1 MTNGNTILQ
10 TSPLDGQNIDAQG
23 LAAAPKAKKRWKPS
37 QFNVQVTTEEGWLL
51 LWNSYTGS
59 MNSFRP
65 AQRDAILDLI
75 SPAGIS
81 SEEKGIVSYL
91 AGRGFII
98 PHETN
103 ELRTIQYEFGREHYR
118 NDRLELILLAS
129 EDCNFRCT
137 YCYEDF
143 KRGTM
148 RPDVR
153 QGVKNL
159 VKSRLDTLRELE
171 IWWFGGEPLYGMRA
185 IDDLAPFFHEVSV
198 ERGIKLTSNMTTNGY
213 LLTKDV
219 ADRLLA
225 WGVTDFQITVDG
237 MPDDHDRHR
246 SARDGSSTFQVI
258 FDNLQA
264 MSERTEEFSIVIRIN
279 FDRENSPGLERFL
292 ALVKETFKNDPRF
305 TIAFHA
311 VGKWGG
317 PNDADLATC
326 GVDEARETHAKLKA
340 AAKMLGLKIVG
351 DQGLVGGAGVEVCY
365 AARPYNF
372 IVGSSGDLM
381 KCTID
386 LDMKDHNIVGKL
398 GTDGT
403 LDLNTDKMALWTEP
417 AFERDTGCQSCHI
430 MAACQ
435 GIHCP
440 KIRIDSG
447 ERPCPS
453 VRRTAKQKMVEQ
465 FERKQGEP
473 ILTAQTLRAKEDQ
486 NVNNGDKKQV

>member
-1 MTNGNTILQ
+1 MNGFH
-10 TSPLDGQNIDAQG
+10 
-23 LAAAPKAKKRWKPS
+23 PK
-37 QFNVQVTTEEGWLL
+37 
-51 LWNSYTGS
+51 
-59 MNSFRP
+59 
-65 AQRDAILDLI
+65 QRDAILELI
-75 SPAGIS
+75 SPAGITR
-81 SEEKGIVSYL
+81 EKKGIVKYL
-91 AGRGFII
+91 ADRGFII

-103 ELRTIQYEFGREHYR
+103 ELRTIQYAFGREHYR

-143 KRGTM
+143 RRGTM

-153 QGVKNL
+153 QGVKRL
-159 VKSRLDTLRELE
+159 VESRLDTLRELE

-185 IDDLAPFFHEVSV
+185 IDDLAPFFHDIAK

-225 WGVTDFQITVDG
+225 WGVTDYQITVDG

-246 SARDGSSTFQVI
+246 SARDGSSTFQTI
-258 FDNLQA
+258 FNNLKA
-264 MSERTEEFSIVIRIN
+264 MSERDDSFSIVIRIN
-279 FDRENSPGLERFL
+279 FDRENAPGLTRFL
-292 ALVKETFKNDPRF
+292 ALVKETFQEDPRF
-305 TIAFHA
+305 SIAFHA

-326 GVDEARETHAKLKA
+326 GVDESRQTHEKLKN
-340 AAKMLGLKIVG
+340 AAKTLGLKIVG
-351 DQGLVGGAGVEVCY
+351 DQGLIGGAGVEVCY

-386 LDMKDHNIVGKL
+386 LDKKDHNIVGKL
-398 GTDGT
+398 NPDGT
-403 LDLNTDKMALWTEP
+403 IDLDIDKMALWTEP
-417 AFERDTGCQSCHI
+417 AFERDSGCQSCHI

-453 VRRTAKQKMVEQ
+453 VRRTAKQKMMEQ
-465 FERKQGEP
+465 FECRQNGPDPKPQTFKAHIPE
-473 ILTAQTLRAKEDQ
+473 TASDSGL
-486 NVNNGDKKQV
+486 KKV